1 MLKAPVFGVFLIRI
15 FPYTRKPPNADTFD
29 AVLGVAL
36 ICFLILSL
44 ILKEAHLS
52 IKKVCSKFNPLNFM
66 CAIFGESDIQKK
78 DILHVEGIMV
88 QVFFERGIYYFLV
101 SNILSDSTT
110 QINIFIMV

>member
-1 MLKAPVFGVFLIRI
+1 
-15 FPYTRKPPNADTFD
+15 
-29 AVLGVAL
+29 
-36 ICFLILSL
+36 
-44 ILKEAHLS
+44 
-52 IKKVCSKFNPLNFM
+52 M

-88 QVFFERGIYYFLV
+88 LVFFERGIYHFLV